1 MGGWRLRD
9 GCGDECGDG
18 TRNKAHGHGETSQ
31 GLSPESGGLLR
42 GDGRCRVLLRAG
54 MDGHGALG
62 DLAHRWP
69 FTLLKLP
76 WLTIAGNLGLALV
89 CGAAAC
95 GAFLLGSLL
104 TGLVAER
111 KHPLMP

>member
-1 MGGWRLRD
+1 MDAETNAGMVP
-9 GCGDECGDG
+9 G
-18 TRNKAHGHGETSQ
+18 TRRTATERRVRGCL
-31 GLSPESGGLLR
+31 LSLVGFCAAMAGVVFFCAQAWTAMGPWATWR
-42 GDGRCRVLLRAG
+42 IDG
-54 MDGHGALG
+54 
-62 DLAHRWP
+62 P